1 MSEIYTMMHF
11 YVDSDAVNSERPF
24 DNYAFARFIPGEYH
38 IESKILCEMI
48 DKLPLSFGVDV
59 RHIKCDKIHTF
70 NLNCCKYVDIEL
82 GDYCKEG
89 KLCCYG
95 VICREGELDYRY
107 MDLLDCIYIGN
118 GKVEMLSGYYKDID
132 DDCSFHFK
140 IRGNEIYPI
149 GKWKRKI
156 PIVYKVKE
164 YGLCNLDQINNILD
178 NSCNLVIEAVTDYMC
193 EDNCKKLKASPL
205 YGDGDTAQLI
215 CAMQDPRKFI
225 VSASITC
232 NSGNITNITINSS
245 FIDEMCF
252 PPVYS
257 NVHVVCL
264 SGYRDDKPMEYYK
277 THSVAIVSI
286 DKMPAVVIYSEEG
299 NITLFF
305 DKKESRLDIAPG
317 SPSPEWLK
325 DLSITIN
332 GIAYRYIEPEKE
344 VKSSNNNDFHYFTA
358 RLDQNQKGYIY
369 RSITL
374 PWNKESP
381 ADDSSLIDEIIDNAR
396 IMLPTFSPMKGM
408 TEIVTGNDKK
418 KESCNCSSK
427 YLMMGVSYLG
437 VFENAK
443 AGYIFRN
450 NGNCLPYKEALSNGR
465 ILHEIRNSS
474 PKMSFD
480 CCESIVTG
488 ATIDKDSKARAT
500 ITVNKDISNISI
512 TSKFIDAHA
521 GMHPGDQCN
530 LITLVSIPESNV
542 DSFYEDC
549 YDGNYPHMD
558 YLGILIIGSSVSII
572 GKTYDNS
579 NTFVMHFNEKGK
591 VFEYFCPY
599 DSQSKS
605 DIEHFSNMKICI
617 NGEIFGVECK
627 PRRKDIMA
635 TKQSTQ
641 ESFPLSITLEVN
653 AYRSINV
660 IIENGILYIE
670 ISRGDSAV
678 EKYTEEC
685 NDSIRSLLNEQVH
698 HFTINYTMYGRSNV
712 KFYDKS
718 CRVIPPCDV
727 FDEDAEK
734 SMRKIIKALSK
745 YDLFLPKINK
755 EVF

>member
-24 DNYAFARFIPGEYH
+24 DNDAFARFMPGEYH
-38 IESKILCEMI
+38 IESKILEMMV
-48 DKLPLSFGVDV
+48 KLPLSVGVDV

-70 NLNCCKYVDIEL
+70 NLNCCKYIDIEL
-82 GDYCKEG
+82 DKYLKED
-89 KLCCYG
+89 KLCFYG
-95 VICREGELDYRY
+95 VICREDYQY
-107 MDLLDCIYIGN
+107 MDLLDCIYVGD

-149 GKWKRKI
+149 GKWKRKV

-164 YGLCNLDQINNILD
+164 YSLCNLDQINNILD
-178 NSCNLVIEAVTDYMC
+178 NACNLVKEAVTDYMC
-193 EDNCKKLKASPL
+193 EDNCKKLKAFPL

-374 PWNKESP
+374 PWNKES
-381 ADDSSLIDEIIDNAR
+381 
-396 IMLPTFSPMKGM
+396 
-408 TEIVTGNDKK
+408 GN
-418 KESCNCSSK
+418 CNK
-427 YLMMGVSYLG
+427 YLMMVVSHLG

-443 AGYIFRN
+443 AGYVFRN
-450 NGNCLPYKEALSNGR
+450 NGKCLPYKEVLSNGR
-465 ILHEIRNSS
+465 ILHAIRNSS

-480 CCESIVTG
+480 CCESIVTE
-488 ATIDKDSKARAT
+488 ATIDKDGKARAT

-512 TSKFIDAHA
+512 TSKFIDVHA

-572 GKTYDNS
+572 GKTYDNN
-579 NTFVMHFNEKGK
+579 NTFVMHFNERDK
-591 VFEYFCPY
+591 VYEYFCPY
-599 DSQSKS
+599 DLQSKS
-605 DIEHFSNMKICI
+605 DIEHFSNMKIHI
-617 NGEIFGVECK
+617 NGETFGVACK

-635 TKQSTQ
+635 TKQSKQ

-718 CRVIPPCDV
+718 CRVIPPCDA
-727 FDEDAEK
+727 FDEDAEE
-734 SMRKIIKALSK
+734 SMRKIIKELSK
-745 YDLFLPKINK
+745 YDLFLPRINK